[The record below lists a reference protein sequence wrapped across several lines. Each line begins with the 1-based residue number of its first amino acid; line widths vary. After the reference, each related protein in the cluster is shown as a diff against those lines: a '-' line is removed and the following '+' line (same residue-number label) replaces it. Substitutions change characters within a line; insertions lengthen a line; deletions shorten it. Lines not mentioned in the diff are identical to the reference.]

1 MNAFL
6 RALRGTIKRIADRL
20 WPLPEITHGLLD
32 DNTLVSL
39 IGRHDPVIL
48 DIGCNDGAQTLWFL
62 SLFPD
67 ARIFCFEP
75 DPRARA
81 RFTSMVDDDRAELSD
96 IAISDV
102 DGTARFFASG
112 GWPGDAE
119 QGARPEGWD
128 CSGSIRKPKHHL
140 QVHPWCTFDEAFE
153 VRTMRLDTW
162 RRQRGLDHIDFI
174 WADVQGAEADLIRG
188 GRETLLGT
196 RLFYTEYNDF
206 ELYAGQVNLR
216 GLLRMLDR
224 CGFSVVTRFENDIL
238 LRNER
243 LRGEDIG

>member
-1 MNAFL
+1 MNVFL

-102 DGTARFFASG
+102 DGTAQFFASG
-112 GWPGDAE
+112 GWPEDTD
-119 QGARPEGWD
+119 QGPRPEGWD
-128 CSGSIRKPKHHL
+128 CSGSIRKPKRHL
-140 QVHPWCTFDEAFE
+140 ELHPWCTFDETFE
-153 VRTMRLDTW
+153 VTTMRLDTW
-162 RRQRGLDHIDFI
+162 RRSRALERIDFI
-174 WADVQGAEADLIRG
+174 WADVQGAEADLIHG
-188 GRETLLGT
+188 GRETLSQT
-196 RLFYTEYNDF
+196 RLFYTEYNND
-206 ELYAGQVNLR
+206 ELYEGQIGLR
-216 GLLRMLDR
+216 RLLRMMGN
-224 CGFSVVTRFENDIL
+224 CGFELVTRYENDVL
-238 LRNER
+238 LRNR
-243 LRGEDIG
+243 RFR